1 MQNDH
6 WAPRT
11 RIFLGH
17 QRIEETYQ
25 LVCRAE
31 VTGDRSLNCGRCQ
44 AICPQG
50 AVTVGAIDETMS
62 EFVTFRGDSNWFA
75 TANLTLVN
83 LCDSWPPDVRAVV
96 SCPGL
101 LLNFTK
107 LIGRPELALYY
118 REYYETVKEGLEEFD
133 RLFHGAPCLRAG
145 VSGFG
150 CHFKPHGQ
158 N

>member
-62 EFVTFRGDSNWFA
+62 EFVTFRGDSNWLAYGEFN
-75 TANLTLVN
+75 TGQLVRLMASWRPCPDHIALIHLRFIN
-83 LCDSWPPDVRAVV
+83 FLNTSALICDMQLM
-96 SCPGL
+96 G
-101 LLNFTK
+101 
-107 LIGRPELALYY
+107 
-118 REYYETVKEGLEEFD
+118 
-133 RLFHGAPCLRAG
+133 
-145 VSGFG
+145 
-150 CHFKPHGQ
+150 
-158 N
+158 